1 MKNYKTSPEIIVVG
15 AYERCSFTKGSKLK
29 DLTEKSLVL
38 WIGDRPWEDDWS
50 LLHGARFECIYIIVK
65 FHYIIT
71 IVGGGSVAE
80 WSARRTRNPAVPGSS
95 PALPLAGF
103 VLGRPEFKFSA
114 TLVNSQLVAFCQLGF
129 LILLCC
135 I

>member
-1 MKNYKTSPEIIVVG
+1 MYNILILGCVHGYNTNLRNSSV
-15 AYERCSFTKGSKLK
+15 
-29 DLTEKSLVL
+29 SLVNNAVVFKYVHVIKIYL
-38 WIGDRPWEDDWS
+38 KRYVICS
-50 LLHGARFECIYIIVK
+50 LIKTQNKTAPHKKNKQANKQTTRQRGRVVSASDSQS
-65 FHYIIT
+65 
-71 IVGGGSVAE
+71 GG
-80 WSARRTRNPAVPGSS
+80 PA
-95 PALPLAGF
+95 AGF